1 MNTLPSSRAN
11 ATTKK
16 LGKVTPGR
24 YCVLGATD
32 NTRPRYSKGIIRAMA
47 EDAMSSDD
55 DYRVRG
61 VSAHERCLELYKAL
75 ASIAAEASEYL

>member
-24 YCVLGATD
+24 GSRVWRVG
-32 NTRPRYSKGIIRAMA
+32 SKRHARS
-47 EDAMSSDD
+47 DA
-55 DYRVRG
+55 YR
-61 VSAHERCLELYKAL
+61 
-75 ASIAAEASEYL
+75 